1 MSVAKATDAD
11 FESAL
16 SSSPKTI
23 VKYYADWCG
32 SCQLIS
38 PYFLQFSEDE
48 RFKGIQFLEIN
59 SEENAGARKKAQ
71 VNYLPFLATFVGSDL
86 KETAIVS
93 WSNDRGQ
100 EALQQIRTMLSALI

>member
-16 SSSPKTI
+16 GSSPKTI

-38 PYFLQFSEDE
+38 PFFSELSEDE
-48 RFKGIQFLEIN
+48 RFKGVQFLEIN
-59 SEENAGARKKAQ
+59 SEENAQARKRVQ
-71 VNYLPFLATFVGSDL
+71 VSYLPFIATFANAEL
-86 KETAIVS
+86 KETAIVN
-93 WSNDRGQ
+93 WSTDKGQ
-100 EALQQIRTMLSALI
+100 AAFLQIESMLTALK